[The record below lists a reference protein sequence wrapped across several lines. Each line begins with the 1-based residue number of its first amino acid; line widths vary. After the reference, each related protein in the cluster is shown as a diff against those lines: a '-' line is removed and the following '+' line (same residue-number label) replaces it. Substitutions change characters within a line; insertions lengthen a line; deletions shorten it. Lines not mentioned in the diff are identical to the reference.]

1 LVHNIY
7 RKNIF
12 QILHCIVD
20 LVTSNAICFEF
31 EFSYHE
37 FELYSFPFSP
47 LQICGLIFFSRK
59 QKKER
64 RGSQQELQKNPWMIH
79 MIEVLIV
86 ILLHHIPIK
95 GLGLERYQLAHPLI
109 KTSVLSLVDTF
120 SIPIN
125 LVRSSQQFPFHLH
138 QIVQKSFP
146 DTKYTFFM

>member
-1 LVHNIY
+1 M
-7 RKNIF
+7 RE
-12 QILHCIVD
+12 QI
-20 LVTSNAICFEF
+20 T
-31 EFSYHE
+31 
-37 FELYSFPFSP
+37 SP

-64 RGSQQELQKNPWMIH
+64 RGSQQELQINPWMIH

-95 GLGLERYQLAHPLI
+95 GLALERYQLAHPLI

-125 LVRSSQQFPFHLH
+125 LVRSSQQFPSHH

-146 DTKYTFFM
+146 DTKYTFIL